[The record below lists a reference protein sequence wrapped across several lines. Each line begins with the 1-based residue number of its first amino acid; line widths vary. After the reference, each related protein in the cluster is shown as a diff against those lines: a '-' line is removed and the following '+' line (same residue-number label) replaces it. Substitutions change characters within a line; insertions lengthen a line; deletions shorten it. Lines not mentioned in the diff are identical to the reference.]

1 MGFGQDTHRQYSHS
15 RMYIGRIYLL
25 FRFVNIK
32 AILISKSCMVK
43 RKRFFLKIKR
53 FIDFFFYG
61 DAIRLKNYHSFDLC
75 IYRFA
80 KI

>member
-25 FRFVNIK
+25 
-32 AILISKSCMVK
+32 LICEYQSNFNFEIMHGEKETF
-43 RKRFFLKIKR
+43 FFLKIKR
-53 FIDFFFYG
+53 FIDFFYG
-61 DAIRLKNYHSFDLC
+61 DAIRLKKDHSFDLC